1 MLIWSYSKYIL
12 LKISLKDNSFDFF
25 LVNGADAGSGNL
37 EILVNGGH
45 VTSNVKSLGN
55 HCFLA
60 SFIPHTATTHT
71 IEMKFNGH
79 PVPGNYN
86 SEFTEYKY
94 ISVLEFDFLP

>member
-1 MLIWSYSKYIL
+1 MPITYFLSICYNSYH
-12 LKISLKDNSFDFF
+12 FT
-25 LVNGADAGSGNL
+25 VNGADAGSGNL

-79 PVPGNYN
+79 PVPG
-86 SEFTEYKY
+86 KY
-94 ISVLEFDFLP
+94 IF